1 MFSSCQRVAFI
12 ITRPYSFH
20 IDGVVVVISLIV
32 IIIPYIQLDI
42 FSEQRVQYQM
52 VLVLQ
57 SV

>member
-12 ITRPYSFH
+12 IARPYSFH
-20 IDGVVVVISLIV
+20 IDGVVVVIVTITG
-32 IIIPYIQLDI
+32 IPYIQLDI

-52 VLVLQ
+52 ILVLQ